1 MDDIFDKIE
10 EYIKLKPVEFN
21 PLFSTIYNDNFNQY
35 DELVFK
41 YSFHVD
47 FLKGKFLEQDF
58 NSFIRYDKVWNIL
71 YNDIKNKKYDYFDYL
86 HIVCMFESIV
96 NKVVKYSEY
105 IDSVFPQSEQPIDKT
120 IEELSNP
127 SIWDNFDDNEL
138 KISLGIEDIM
148 SYFIINIMNNLDSD
162 FLAEYIDLY
171 YFIKNYAEL
180 GLENIYPNIVQNFEY
195 DILNLLIRFKMG
207 NLLFEFISIN
217 GIHIDSYGLNIYNIL
232 PLVENSEHA
241 QMLYSYTENSKIRW
255 KNLNKKLDTY
265 YLKIKNIVFNYNE
278 LKKLERIFKYPEIS
292 NFSFTEKVQLFN
304 NIEKELFLK
313 FRIGKDFKLKISNIF
328 AKFFQESTI
337 AEDINDAIE
346 ELFED
351 NNKRIIENNALYF
364 ELVKIYSEMASLFSK
379 INNIFDFSKN
389 ETLDFKKDIFDSNFF
404 DSALK
409 DTLELVNICDLKEI
423 SEFANKSVLTAEYDE
438 AKVVDSLR
446 ITYENLNIRNSEEL
460 INNILKYTKVKKT
473 LLSATYFWGLY
484 ETTQN
489 MAIDKDGQE
498 YTPIVANYF
507 KAVEILLARKIRD
520 FYLDRSRK
528 GIQVKKIYN
537 VKSEVVDMESSNWGE
552 NFTLGEMCKYI
563 KREQSIIKDG
573 CSQTEFIELL
583 EYWIKEIRNS
593 HFHRD
598 LILSKNKA
606 SEIRNQTLKMIS
618 EIITYLV

>member
-1 MDDIFDKIE
+1 MDNRINKIE

-21 PLFSTIYNDNFNQY
+21 PLFSTIYNDNFNRY

-41 YSFHVD
+41 YNSHVG

-58 NSFIRYDKVWNIL
+58 NALIRYDKIWNML
-71 YNDIKNKKYDYFDYL
+71 YNDIKSKEYDHFDYL
-86 HIVCMFESIV
+86 HIVCLFESIV
-96 NKVVKYSEY
+96 NKVIKYSEY
-105 IDSVFPQSEQPIDKT
+105 IDSVFPQSDQPIDKT
-120 IEELSNP
+120 IEELSDPNV
-127 SIWDNFDDNEL
+127 WKNFDDNEL

-162 FLAEYIDLY
+162 FIKEYIDLY

-180 GLENIYPNIVQNFEY
+180 GLENIYPNIVRNFEY

-241 QMLYSYTENSKIRW
+241 QMLYSYTEKSKIRW

-265 YLKIKNIVFNYNE
+265 YLKIKNIVLDFSE
-278 LKKLERIFKYPEIS
+278 LKKLEGLLKYTDIS
-292 NFSFTEKVQLFN
+292 NFSFTEKVKLFN

-313 FRIGKDFKLKISNIF
+313 LRIGKDFKLRISNIF
-328 AKFFQESTI
+328 TKFFQENTI
-337 AEDINDAIE
+337 EEDINDNIE
-346 ELFED
+346 ELFENNSKRMIED
-351 NNKRIIENNALYF
+351 NVLYF

-379 INNIFDFSKN
+379 MNNIFDFSKN
-389 ETLDFKKDIFDSNFF
+389 EALDFKKDILDSNFF
-404 DSALK
+404 DCALK

-423 SEFANKSVLTAEYDE
+423 SEFANKRVLTAEYDE
-438 AKVVDSLR
+438 SKVIDSLR
-446 ITYENLNIRNSEEL
+446 IMYENLNICNSEEL
-460 INNILKYTKVKKT
+460 INNILKYSKVKKT
-473 LLSATYFWGLY
+473 LLSATYFWSLY
-484 ETTQN
+484 ESTQN
-489 MAIDKDGQE
+489 MNIDKDGQE

-520 FYLDRSRK
+520 FYLDRSKK

-537 VKSEVVDMESSNWGE
+537 VKSEVVDMETSNWGE

-563 KREQSIIKDG
+563 KRESSIIKDG
-573 CSQTEFIELL
+573 YSQTDFIELL

-606 SEIRNQTLKMIS
+606 LEIRNQTLKMIS
-618 EIITYLV
+618 EILIYLV